1 MQQLVKKSAAATWFS
16 SQPDQALAW
25 HLEESPAFGS
35 TPEEIDAA
43 RGQRAGELSDRLY
56 FKQPERAM
64 AWIADQPEAF
74 RNAAAAELGVAI
86 AANPGLAEDGLA
98 DLRTLTGWIG
108 EGPARVRWL
117 NALPAALAARE
128 QGHRLAEV
136 ATILMQNL
144 DLSAAEREIL
154 QELSP

>member
-1 MQQLVKKSAAATWFS
+1 MQQSVKKSAAATWFS

-25 HLEESPAFGS
+25 HLEESPTFGM
-35 TPEEIDAA
+35 TPEEREAA

-86 AANPGLAEDGLA
+86 AAHPELAEGGLA

-108 EGPARVRWL
+108 DGPARVRWL
-117 NALPAALAARE
+117 NALPCPPR
-128 QGHRLAEV
+128 
-136 ATILMQNL
+136 
-144 DLSAAEREIL
+144 
-154 QELSP
+154 SPPASRVTASPRSPRS